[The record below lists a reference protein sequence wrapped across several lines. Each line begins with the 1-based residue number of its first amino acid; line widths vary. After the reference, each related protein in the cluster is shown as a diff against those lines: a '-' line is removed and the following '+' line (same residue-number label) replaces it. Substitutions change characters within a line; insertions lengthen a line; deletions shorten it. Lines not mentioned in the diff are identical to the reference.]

1 MFRVEPRPMPGNN
14 PQVGEKSGLW
24 RVMFADLGAGST
36 ISQNPAQRTHAENLS
51 YEEAAIIA
59 DELEKKLNS

>member
-1 MFRVEPRPMPGNN
+1 MYPVEPKPIPGNN
-14 PQVGEKSGLW
+14 PRAGDKSGLW
-24 RVMFADLGAGST
+24 RVMFTDVGTDSVIPKNL
-36 ISQNPAQRTHAENLS
+36 PQRTHAENLS